1 MPTDHTAPAHERLA
15 SRPGRRSV
23 REAFILITTILA
35 SAMVF
40 IDGNVVTI
48 ALPEIQRHFDASL
61 AGQQWVVES
70 YLLTL
75 TALMLTGGALGDLM
89 GRRRIFVIGVIV
101 FAIAS
106 AACGLSQTIGQLI
119 VARALQGVGG
129 ALLVPGSL
137 AIITSCFEESRRG
150 KAIGTWSAFSAITV
164 AAAPLL
170 GGWLIETAG
179 WRWIF
184 WINLPLAAVV
194 VFLSQT
200 RVPESRDKDACGID
214 KSGLVL
220 ASVGLGGL
228 IFALIEA
235 PRLGIGSP
243 LVWGF
248 GIIGI
253 VALVAFVRVEG
264 KVRDPMMP
272 LTVFRNRAFAGA
284 NGLTLLLYGGMGGV
298 LFFLPIHMISTLGYS
313 ELQAGMAILPFIIL
327 ISVFSR
333 MTGGLVDRF
342 GARMPLTVGPT
353 IAGIGILALAWPG
366 LDGSYWTTF
375 FPGITVL
382 GIGMA
387 LTVAPLTT
395 AVMNA
400 APRDH
405 AGVASGINNAASRLA
420 FLLAVA
426 VLGIVAAW
434 RFTPAFGDIA
444 AGLSVP
450 DDIIASMGED
460 LRRLAGTQPPEG
472 LPVALTQNIREA
484 IDQAALAS
492 FRTIVLVCAC
502 LCWVGAVIIRLTFG
516 PKGANRAA

>member
-1 MPTDHTAPAHERLA
+1 MSADHTAPAHERLA
-15 SRPGRRSV
+15 STPGRRSIT
-23 REAFILITTILA
+23 EAFILVTTILA

-89 GRRRIFVIGVIV
+89 GRRRIFVTGVIV

-106 AACGLSQTIGQLI
+106 AACGLSQSIGQLI
-119 VARALQGVGG
+119 AARALQGVGG

-137 AIITSCFEESRRG
+137 AIITSCFEPSRRG

-170 GGWLIETAG
+170 GGWLIETVG

-184 WINLPLAAVV
+184 WINLPLAAAVII
-194 VFLSQT
+194 LSVT
-200 RVPESRDKDACGID
+200 KVPESRDRDAVGVDIR
-214 KSGLVL
+214 GLCL
-220 ASVGLGGL
+220 AAVGLGGL

-235 PRLGIGSP
+235 PRLGVGSP
-243 LVWGF
+243 IVWGF
-248 GIIGI
+248 GVVGTA
-253 VALVAFVRVEG
+253 ALLAFVRVEATANN
-264 KVRDPMMP
+264 PMMP

-342 GARMPLTVGPT
+342 GAKLPLTFGP
-353 IAGIGILALAWPG
+353 ILAGIGILALAWPG
-366 LDGSYWTTF
+366 IDGSYWTTF
-375 FPGITVL
+375 FPGITIL
-382 GIGMA
+382 GCGMA

-400 APRDH
+400 VPGDH
-405 AGVASGINNAASRLA
+405 SGVASGINNTASRLA

-444 AGLSVP
+444 AGLSIP
-450 DDIIASMGED
+450 DEVIVGMADN
-460 LRRLAGTQPPEG
+460 LRRLAGAQPLEG
-472 LPVALTQNIREA
+472 LSAELTQSVRQA
-484 IDQAALAS
+484 VDQAALAS
-492 FRTIVLVCAC
+492 FRTIVVVCAF
-502 LCWVGAVIIRLTFG
+502 LCWAGAAIILLTFG
-516 PKGANRAA
+516 PKGTNRAA

>member
-1 MPTDHTAPAHERLA
+1 MPTDHTVPAHKRLA
-15 SRPGRRSV
+15 LRPGKRAAT
-23 REAFILITTILA
+23 EAYILITTILA

-48 ALPEIQRHFDASL
+48 ALPEIQRDFDASL

-75 TALMLTGGALGDLM
+75 TALMLTGGALGDLK
-89 GRRRIFVIGVIV
+89 GRRRIFVIGVVI
-101 FAIAS
+101 FAVAS
-106 AACGLSQTIGQLI
+106 AACGLAQTIGQLI
-119 VARALQGVGG
+119 AARALQGIGG

-170 GGWLIETAG
+170 GGWLIETVG
-179 WRWIF
+179 WPWIF

-194 VFLSQT
+194 IYLSLT
-200 RVPESRDKDACGID
+200 HVPESRDEDACGID
-214 KSGLVL
+214 YAGLCL
-220 ASVGLGGL
+220 GAVGLGGL

-235 PRLGIGSP
+235 PRLGFQSP
-243 LVWGF
+243 FVWGF
-248 GIIGI
+248 GLVGI
-253 VALVAFVRVEG
+253 VALIAFVRTET

-272 LTVFRNRAFAGA
+272 LDVFRNRAFSGA

-313 ELQAGMAILPFIIL
+313 ELEAGMAILPFIIL
-327 ISVFSR
+327 ISIFSR

-342 GARMPLTVGPT
+342 GARLPLTVGPT
-353 IAGIGILALAWPG
+353 IAGLGILALAWPG
-366 LDGSYWTTF
+366 IDGSYWTTF

-382 GIGMA
+382 GAGMA

-400 APRDH
+400 APREH

-426 VLGIVAAW
+426 VLGIVAAG
-434 RFTPAFGDIA
+434 RFEPAFGDIA
-444 AGLSVP
+444 AGLAVP
-450 DDIIASMGED
+450 DEVIAAMGD
-460 LRRLAGTQPPEG
+460 SLRQLAGTQPPEG
-472 LPVALTQNIREA
+472 LSEEMTQTVQSA

-492 FRTIVLVCAC
+492 FRAIIIVCAI
-502 LCWVGAVIIRLTFG
+502 LCWIGAGIIALTFG
-516 PKGANRAA
+516 PRGTNRAE

>member
-1 MPTDHTAPAHERLA
+1 MPADHTVPAHQRLA
-15 SRPGRRSV
+15 SRPASRART
-23 REAFILITTILA
+23 ELFILVTTILA

-48 ALPEIQRHFDASL
+48 ALPEIQRDFDASL

-89 GRRRIFVIGVIV
+89 GRRKIFVIGVIL

-106 AACGLSQTIGQLI
+106 AACGLAQTIGQLI
-119 VARALQGVGG
+119 AARALQGIGG

-179 WRWIF
+179 WPWIF

-194 VFLSQT
+194 VYLSIT
-200 RVPESRDKDACGID
+200 HVPESRDKDACGID
-214 KSGLVL
+214 YAGLCL
-220 ASVGLGGL
+220 GAVGLGGL

-235 PRLGIGSP
+235 PRLGVQSP
-243 LVWGF
+243 FVWASGLVGL
-248 GIIGI
+248 
-253 VALVAFVRVEG
+253 VALMTFVRAEG

-272 LTVFRNRAFAGA
+272 LGVFRSRPFSGA
-284 NGLTLLLYGGMGGV
+284 NALTLLLYGGMGGV

-313 ELQAGMAILPFIIL
+313 ELEAGMAILPFIVL

-342 GARMPLTVGPT
+342 GARLPLTVGPA
-353 IAGIGILALAWPG
+353 IAGLGILALAWPG
-366 LDGSYWTTF
+366 IDGSYWATF

-400 APRDH
+400 APREH

-426 VLGIVAAW
+426 VLGIIAAG
-434 RFTPAFGDIA
+434 RFEPAFGDIA
-444 AGLSVP
+444 AGLDVP
-450 DDIIASMGED
+450 DHIIAAMGEN
-460 LRRLAGTQPPEG
+460 LRQLAGTRPPDG
-472 LPVALTQNIREA
+472 LSAEMTQTVQRA
-484 IDQAALAS
+484 IDHAALAS
-492 FRTIVLVCAC
+492 FRTIVVVCAV
-502 LCWVGAVIIRLTFG
+502 LCWLGAGIIAITFG
-516 PKGANRAA
+516 PRGTNRAG